1 MFLHYGGPDLPIR
14 KPSLRCLIAVAL
26 FAIAAFVHAEEPR
39 GEWSAIWISHPTA
52 PLREPIV
59 LHFRKSIE
67 LTAAPQH
74 FIVHVSGD
82 RRFLFYVNGQRIG
95 AGPAAS
101 DLPHWRYETFDL
113 APALHAGTNLLTATV
128 WNFGIY
134 SAIAQMSDRT
144 AFLVQGDTEQET
156 AADTNASW
164 SVAEE
169 PGISVVPRANDGR
182 GDYMAASPGEELDAG
197 KYGWKWQEPGDT
209 SLHWVQARTAM
220 REDDSAHAGL
230 AASERDVANIPW
242 RLMPDPL
249 PQMTYK
255 EESPGAIVRAGLAG
269 VAGSG
274 FPAGALGIPPHTTT
288 EVMLDRKTL
297 TTAYPELTF
306 SGGRGSRVV
315 LTYAEALYDA
325 QLKKGNRDEIAGRHA
340 IGFHDIVL
348 PDGGKQHTFEP
359 LWWRTWRY
367 IQIDITTGDEALT
380 LEHLGAHESTYPFEQ
395 RAQFDAGDAASQK
408 DLIRIWEI
416 GWRTARLDAHETY
429 MDTPYYEQLQYIGDT
444 RIQALISYAVTGDDR
459 LARQAIEAFANSHI
473 PEGLTQ
479 SRYPSSLE
487 QIIPPFSLYWIGML
501 DDLYWY
507 RPDAQ
512 IVNENLQGTR
522 DVLAWFYGYLDPDG
536 LLREPPYWNFVDWV
550 PEDQKIPTFD
560 AHGESCV
567 LSLEMMGALKDA
579 SELEHALGNPAI
591 GASYEASLKR
601 MREGVYQRCWSP
613 ERKLLA
619 DTPDR
624 TVFSEHANILGV
636 LYDVIPKAEQQDVL
650 QRVVNDRE
658 HLMPASYYFRF
669 YLARAL
675 EHAGRGDLYLA
686 SLGPWRELLPMGF
699 STWPEMPGD
708 SRSDSHAWSAHPTYD
723 LLTIVGGIH
732 PGSPGFRTVR
742 IAPELGD
749 LKKLTVRYPHPLG
762 EIVAQYQVTAGG
774 LHAEI
779 TLPGGLQGTLEWHGQ
794 SHTLGAGKTTFDV
807 H

>member
-1 MFLHYGGPDLPIR
+1 MKIR
-14 KPSLRCLIAVAL
+14 KPSLRRLATFL
-26 FAIAAFVHAEEPR
+26 FFATSLAAHSEEPR
-39 GEWSAIWISHPTA
+39 QQWSALWISHPTA

-59 LHFRKSIE
+59 LHFRKSID
-67 LTAAPQH
+67 LPAVPQH
-74 FIVHVSGD
+74 YVLHVSGD
-82 RRFLFYVNGQRIG
+82 RRFIFYVNGRRIG

-101 DLPHWRYETFDL
+101 DLPHWRYETFEL
-113 APALHAGTNLLTATV
+113 APALHAGANLLTATV
-128 WNFGIY
+128 WNFGVY
-134 SAIAQMSDRT
+134 SAISQMSDRT
-144 AFLVQGDTEQET
+144 ALLVQGDTAEEA

-169 PGISVVPRANDGR
+169 PGITVVPRANDGR
-182 GDYMAASPGEELDAG
+182 SDYMAASPGETLDAT
-197 KYGWKWQEPGDT
+197 KYGWNWQHIADT
-209 SLHWVQARTAM
+209 SLNWLPARTAM
-220 REDDSAHAGL
+220 REDFGSDAGQ
-230 AASERDVANIPW
+230 AASEHDVANIPW

-255 EESPGAIVRAGLAG
+255 EESPGTIVRAELA
-269 VAGSG
+269 AAPSG
-274 FPAGALGIPPHTTT
+274 FPQSALTIPPHTTT
-288 EVMLDRKTL
+288 QVMLDRNTL

-306 SGGRGSRVV
+306 SGGRGSRIV
-315 LTYAEALYDA
+315 LTYAEALYDS
-325 QLKKGNRDEIAGRHA
+325 QLKKGNRDDIAGRHA
-340 IGFHDIVL
+340 IGFHDVVL
-348 PDGGKQHTFEP
+348 PDGNQHTFEP

-367 IQIDITTGDEALT
+367 IQIDITTADDGLT
-380 LEHLGAHESTYPFEQ
+380 LDHLGAHESTYPFEQ
-395 RAQFDAGDAASQK
+395 RALFDSGDVELQ
-408 DLIRIWEI
+408 RIWDI

-429 MDTPYYEQLQYIGDT
+429 MDTPYYEQLQYVGDT
-444 RIQALISYAVTGDDR
+444 RIQALISYSVTGEDR
-459 LARQAIEAFANSHI
+459 LARQAITAFANSRI

-487 QIIPPFSLYWIGML
+487 QVIPPFSLYWIGML

-512 IVNENLQGTR
+512 IVTANLQGTR
-522 DVLAWFYGYLDPDG
+522 DVLAWFFRYLQPDG

-550 PEDQKIPTFD
+550 PEGQKIPTYD

-567 LSLEMMGALKDA
+567 LSLELAGALRDA
-579 SELEHALGNPAI
+579 AELERALGDPAVA
-591 GASYEASLKR
+591 ASYDTRFNHTRQGIAE
-601 MREGVYQRCWSP
+601 QCWSAQ
-613 ERKLLA
+613 RKLLA

-624 TVFSEHANILGV
+624 SVFSEHANILGV
-636 LYDVIPKAEQQDVL
+636 LYDVIPKGEQQEVL
-650 QRVVNDRE
+650 RRIVNDQE
-658 HLMPASYYFRF
+658 HLAPASYYFRF

-675 EHAGRGDLYLA
+675 EHAGLGNLYLT

-749 LKKLTVRYPHPLG
+749 LKKLTVHYPHPLG
-762 EIVAQYQVTAGG
+762 EIVAHYETTARG

-779 TLPGGLQGTLEWHGQ
+779 ILPSDLSGTFEWRGT
-794 SHTLGAGKTTFDV
+794 SHPLRSGRTTFNV
-807 H
+807 E

>member
-1 MFLHYGGPDLPIR
+1 M
-14 KPSLRCLIAVAL
+14 VM
-26 FAIAAFVHAEEPR
+26 HAEEPR
-39 GEWSAIWISHPTA
+39 QHWSAIWISHPKA

-59 LHFRKSIE
+59 LHFRKSID
-67 LTAAPQH
+67 LPVAPRH
-74 FIVHVSGD
+74 YVVHVSAD

-101 DLPHWRYETFDL
+101 DLPHWRYETFDI
-113 APALHAGTNLLTATV
+113 APALHAGTNLLSATV

-134 SAIAQMSDRT
+134 SAVAQMSDRT
-144 AFLVQGDTEQET
+144 AFLVQGDTIQEA
-156 AADTNASW
+156 AADTNESW

-169 PGISVVPRANDGR
+169 PGLTVIPRANDGR
-182 GDYMAASPGEELDAG
+182 GDYMAASPGETLDAAM
-197 KYGWKWQEPGDT
+197 YGWKWQQPGDT
-209 SLHWVQARTAM
+209 SLHWLPARTAM
-220 REDDSAHAGL
+220 REDYYPHGGE
-230 AASERDVANIPW
+230 AASEYDVADIPW

-255 EESPGAIVRAGLAG
+255 DESPGALVRAGLAD
-269 VAGSG
+269 AAASG
-274 FPAGALGIPPHTTT
+274 FPESALSIPPHTTT
-288 EVMLDRKTL
+288 QLLLDRKTL
-297 TTAYPELTF
+297 TTAYPTLTF
-306 SGGRGSRVV
+306 SGGRGSRIT

-325 QLKKGNRDEIAGRHA
+325 ELKKGNRNDIAGRHA
-340 IGFHDIVL
+340 IGFHDVIL
-348 PDGGKQHTFEP
+348 PDGGAQHTFEP

-367 IQIDITTGDEALT
+367 MQVDIQTGDQALA
-380 LEHLGAHESTYPFEQ
+380 LDRMDAHESTYPFEQ
-395 RAQFDAGDAASQK
+395 RAIFDSGNAELQ
-408 DLIRIWEI
+408 RIWEI

-444 RIQALISYAVTGDDR
+444 RIQALISYAVSGDDR
-459 LARQAIEAFANSHI
+459 LARQAITAFANSRI
-473 PEGLTQ
+473 PAGLTQ

-507 RPDAQ
+507 RPDPQ
-512 IVNENLQGTR
+512 IVTTNLQGTR
-522 DVLAWFYGYLDPDG
+522 DVLAWFFGYLQPDG
-536 LLREPPYWNFVDWV
+536 LLHEPPYWNFVDWV
-550 PEDQKIPTFD
+550 PEGQKTPTYD
-560 AHGESCV
+560 EHGESCV
-567 LSLEMMGALKDA
+567 LSLELAGALRDA
-579 SELEHALGNPAI
+579 AELEHALGDPTIAT
-591 GASYEASLKR
+591 SYEARLNHI
-601 MREGVYQRCWSP
+601 REGIYDHCWSP

-650 QRVVNDRE
+650 RRIVDDRE

-675 EHAGRGDLYLA
+675 EHAGLGNLYLS

-723 LLTIVGGIH
+723 LLTIVGGVH
-732 PGSPGFRTVR
+732 PGTPGFRTVR

-749 LKKLTVRYPHPLG
+749 LKRLTIRYPHPLG
-762 EIVAQYQVTAGG
+762 EIVAHYEVTGSG

-779 TLPGGLQGTLEWHGQ
+779 TLPAGLSGIFEWQGKSHPLHG
-794 SHTLGAGKTTFDV
+794 GKTTLDLR
-807 H
+807 